1 MTEWAHVVLFN
12 KNKRGGLHWI
22 SLEMFWLLDK
32 AILRGM
38 AAFWLQLPSDSPD
51 EYQMSQ
57 SPLDCFSLWVYCSAV
72 QQRTDMTLPC
82 TLPGEN
88 PTWCIRL
95 TENLIIMNSFLCNR
109 IHVMSFCLPLACV
122 KGSCLSVNRRSSMRG
137 FSHVQEQTALTGS
150 LPEQEP
156 TQTLEVFQVCLHR
169 KWASCC
175 LRQENRTLMFLA

>member
-1 MTEWAHVVLFN
+1 
-12 KNKRGGLHWI
+12 
-22 SLEMFWLLDK
+22 MFWLLDK

-88 PTWCIRL
+88 PTRCIRL
-95 TENLIIMNSFLCNR
+95 TENLIIMNSVLCNR

-122 KGSCLSVNRRSSMRG
+122 KGSCLSVNGRSSMSG
-137 FSHVQEQTALTGS
+137 VFACTGANS
-150 LPEQEP
+150 TYWFTSRTGANANSGSISSMSSQKVSVVLFEAGKQNSNVSGLKKPKK
-156 TQTLEVFQVCLHR
+156 LSR
-169 KWASCC
+169 A
-175 LRQENRTLMFLA
+175 LRQLLRLTDR

>member
-1 MTEWAHVVLFN
+1 
-12 KNKRGGLHWI
+12 
-22 SLEMFWLLDK
+22 MFWLLDK

-109 IHVMSFCLPLACV
+109 IHVMILSATCLCERLLFVCQWEVKHAGVFACTGANSTYWFASRTGANANS
-122 KGSCLSVNRRSSMRG
+122 GSISSMSSQKVSVVLFEAGKQNSNVSGLKKAKNLSR
-137 FSHVQEQTALTGS
+137 A
-150 LPEQEP
+150 
-156 TQTLEVFQVCLHR
+156 
-169 KWASCC
+169 
-175 LRQENRTLMFLA
+175 LRQLLRLTDR